1 MSSKSLINLD
11 KLPSHVA
18 IIMDGNG
25 RWAKEQGQDRV
36 VGHQNGVKS
45 VRDTVEAAG
54 ELGIQYLTLY
64 AFSTENWNRPQYEID
79 ALMSLLVSALR
90 NETEKLKASN
100 VQLRVIGDT
109 KALPASCQNELQEAI
124 DILQPCTGLVLILA
138 LSYGAKWEL
147 QQMIKQIAIEY
158 KEGKISLDDIKD
170 NLITSH
176 LTTAHIPDPALLIRT
191 GGEQRI
197 SNFLLYQLAYSELY
211 FCNTHW
217 PDFDKEAFYTAIVDY
232 QQRERRFGKTSQQIT
247 GEQTL

>member
-109 KALPASCQNELQEAI
+109 KALPTSCQNELQEAI

-217 PDFDKEAFYTAIVDY
+217 PDFDKEAFYSAIVDY

>member
-109 KALPASCQNELQEAI
+109 KALPTSCQNELQEAI